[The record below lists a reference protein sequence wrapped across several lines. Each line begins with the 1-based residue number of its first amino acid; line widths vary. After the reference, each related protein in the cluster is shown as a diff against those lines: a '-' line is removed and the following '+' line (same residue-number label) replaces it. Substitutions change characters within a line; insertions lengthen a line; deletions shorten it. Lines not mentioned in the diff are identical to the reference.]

1 MLPAMSEPNQRDHE
15 YGWRAR
21 LGVIVPPTNTVN
33 EAEWQR
39 LAPEGVSVHA
49 TRMPLHT
56 DTESEEGKRALH
68 ADLERAVADLSAAGM
83 SVIAYGCTAGS
94 MVQPLDRITRYM
106 TGLCAR
112 PTVATAPAIVLALRA
127 LGAEKVSVATPYHDA
142 LNRHEAAFL
151 AENGIE
157 TLAIAGLG
165 IGAGGVEE
173 YKQIARHS
181 AEDAFDLALSVDHP
195 DAQALVISCTDFAT
209 LPIIERLEERL
220 DKPVVTSNQATF
232 WAAARAAGIDDRLE
246 GAGRLLREH

>member
-1 MLPAMSEPNQRDHE
+1 MPDQNERGHE

-56 DTESEEGKRALH
+56 DILSEDGERALH
-68 ADLERAVADLSAAGM
+68 ADLERAVEDLSAAGM

-94 MVQPLDRITRYM
+94 MVQPLTRLTDYM
-106 TGLCAR
+106 TGLCGR
-112 PTVATAPAIVLALRA
+112 PSVASAPAIVQALQA
-127 LGAEKVSVATPYHDA
+127 LGVGKVSLATPYHDA

-157 TLAIAGLG
+157 TMAIAGLG
-165 IGAGGVEE
+165 IGAGGAQE
-173 YKQIARHS
+173 YTRIASHP
-181 AEDAFDLALSVDHP
+181 ATDAFNLARSVDRD
-195 DAQALVISCTDFAT
+195 DAQAIVISCTDFAT
-209 LPIIERLEERL
+209 LPIIERLEQAL

-246 GAGRLLREH
+246 GAGRLLRDH

>member
-1 MLPAMSEPNQRDHE
+1 MTPSTKRDHE

-56 DTESEEGKRALH
+56 DTESDAGKQALYD
-68 ADLERAVADLSAAGM
+68 DLEKAVDDLSAAGM

-94 MVQPLDRITRYM
+94 MVQPLTQITDHM
-106 TGLCAR
+106 TNLCGR
-112 PTVATAPAIVLALRA
+112 PTVATAPAIVQALRA
-127 LGAEKVSVATPYHDA
+127 LGAAKISVATPYHEA
-142 LNRHEAAFL
+142 LNEHEREFL
-151 AENGIE
+151 AANGIE
-157 TLAIAGLG
+157 TLSIAGLG
-165 IGAGGVEE
+165 IGAGGAHE

-181 AEDAFDLALSVDHP
+181 AEDAFELARAVATD
-195 DAQALVISCTDFAT
+195 DADAVVISCTDFAT
-209 LPIIERLEERL
+209 LPIVERLEETL
-220 DKPVVTSNQATF
+220 GKPVVTSNQATF
-232 WAAARAAGIDDRLE
+232 WAAARAAGVGDKIS

>member
-1 MLPAMSEPNQRDHE
+1 MADRNKRDHE

-39 LAPEGVSVHA
+39 LAPRGVSVHA

-56 DTESEEGKRALH
+56 DTESQAGKRALY
-68 ADLERAVADLSAAGM
+68 ADLEHAVADLSAAGM

-94 MVQPLDRITRYM
+94 MVQPLNRITDYM
-106 TGLCAR
+106 SGLCGR
-112 PTVATAPAIVLALRA
+112 PTVATAPAIVQALRA
-127 LGAEKVSVATPYHDA
+127 LGVAKVSLATPYHDA

-157 TLAIAGLG
+157 TLAMAGLG
-165 IGAGGVEE
+165 IGAGGAQE
-173 YKQIARHS
+173 YTRIARHP
-181 AEDAFDLALSVDHP
+181 AADAFDLACSVDRA
-195 DAQALVISCTDFAT
+195 DAQAIVISCTDFAT
-209 LPIIERLEERL
+209 LPIIERLEQAL
-220 DKPVVTSNQATF
+220 GKPVVTSNQATF